1 MTAIKHLF
9 WNQEQQRLRM
19 VWRLMLHAVFI
30 FVLTGVIIFV
40 LLFLTVMVDSLFGGG
55 LSNVLAGNDP
65 MALLANPWLGSI
77 VIPGSIFLGVFLG
90 TLISGRWLDRRKFKD
105 FGLSVSKTWLRDF
118 AFGLFLGAFLM
129 GLIFLF
135 GWLTGN
141 IQVVGHFRS
150 YTESGKFLIPVLQS
164 LISYIFVGFYEELIS
179 RGYHLINLSE
189 GLKGKLFGKR
199 WALILAFTLSSV
211 VFGVLHLSNPN
222 ANWVSTLN
230 LSLAG
235 MFLGLGMVL
244 TGSLAIPIGLH
255 ITWNFFQGNVF
266 GFAVSG
272 MMTSATLIVT
282 DSVGPVWLTGGKFGP
297 EAGVLGLVAMLIGS
311 ILIILWVKRQGH
323 ISLRDDLALYEPPE
337 GHSQFA
343 DNLQYLSNE

>member
-1 MTAIKHLF
+1 MKYIKRLF
-9 WNQEQQRLRM
+9 WNQEQKRLRTI
-19 VWRLMLHAVFI
+19 WRLGLHAVLV
-30 FVLTGVIIFV
+30 FVLTSVFSIAFLLLAVI
-40 LLFLTVMVDSLFGGG
+40 VDLIAGTN
-55 LSNVLAGNDP
+55 LSDVPMGNDP
-65 MALLANPWLGSI
+65 MAMLNNPWLGSI
-77 VIPGSIFLGVFLG
+77 LIPAATLMGIFLATF
-90 TLISGRWLDRRKFKD
+90 ICGRWLDRRKFKT
-105 FGLSVSKTWLRDF
+105 FGLCFSKSWLRDF
-118 AFGLFLGAFLM
+118 GFGLFLGAFLM
-129 GLIFLF
+129 GLIFLL
-135 GWLTGN
+135 GYLTGN
-141 IQVVGHFRS
+141 LRIVGFIQSFSEHGN
-150 YTESGKFLIPVLQS
+150 FLTGFLQS
-164 LISYIFVGFYEELIS
+164 LVFYIFVGFYEELLS
-179 RGYHLINLSE
+179 RGYHLENLAE
-189 GLKGKLFGKR
+189 GLNCRIIGKR
-199 WALILAFTLSSV
+199 WAVILSLAVSSL
-211 VFGVLHLSNPN
+211 VFGLLHMSNPN
-222 ANWVSTLN
+222 ATWVSTLN